1 MEMGVRREKVHL
13 VGVWQQGGTQ
23 HWISL
28 IANTARR
35 LQRCL
40 GAKRSTVP
48 FSFLTNKRRAGNGSL
63 ETMFETCG
71 FPDVTF
77 RRLDMIN
84 EKLTRTSK
92 DPFPVPLFESQHR
105 LSDPL
110 KMGGVKRLKARE
122 GQKWKF
128 PGGKGWEENASAI
141 NGLCRIYCWGRVM
154 FCSNTDEKPLL
165 FRVIFNGNKWE
176 G

>member
-1 MEMGVRREKVHL
+1 MQSV
-13 VGVWQQGGTQ
+13 QQC
-23 HWISL
+23 HF
-28 IANTARR
+28 
-35 LQRCL
+35 
-40 GAKRSTVP
+40 P
-48 FSFLTNKRRAGNGSL
+48 FLTNKRRAGNGSL

-122 GQKWKF
+122 GAKVKISRGQRLRR
-128 PGGKGWEENASAI
+128 E
-141 NGLCRIYCWGRVM
+141 RV
-154 FCSNTDEKPLL
+154 SNQRVVQDLL
-165 FRVIFNGNKWE
+165 LGPCHVLQQH
-176 G
+176 